1 MVKTLVSQEK
11 ITMGHAK
18 ILSKI
23 EDNEKV
29 LELANRIINERLTV
43 REIEDIVTNG
53 DYQKKNP
60 IQKMPQE
67 SEYKMVEDILFD
79 KFGTKVK
86 VKNKKILI
94 SFENDNDLNR
104 ILEIIGISGN

>member
-1 MVKTLVSQEK
+1 
-11 ITMGHAK
+11 MGHAK

-23 EDNEKV
+23 EDPEKT

-43 REIEDIVTNG
+43 REIEDIVANG

-60 IQKMPQE
+60 IAKAPQE

-79 KFGTKVK
+79 KFGTKIK
-86 VKNKKILI
+86 IKNKKILI

-104 ILEIIGISGN
+104 ILEIMGVSGSNN